1 MGKWGWKMELEWEMW
16 KIWLM
21 TKRWSPP
28 SGKPEVGGGKV
39 EVEQRQLH
47 QPPGIRN
54 YKPNDALSGIMCRDY
69 GRGIYAKNPRGYFI
83 CRLDSEKVC

>member
-21 TKRWSPP
+21 TKRWSPS

-39 EVEQRQLH
+39 
-47 QPPGIRN
+47 
-54 YKPNDALSGIMCRDY
+54 
-69 GRGIYAKNPRGYFI
+69 
-83 CRLDSEKVC
+83 